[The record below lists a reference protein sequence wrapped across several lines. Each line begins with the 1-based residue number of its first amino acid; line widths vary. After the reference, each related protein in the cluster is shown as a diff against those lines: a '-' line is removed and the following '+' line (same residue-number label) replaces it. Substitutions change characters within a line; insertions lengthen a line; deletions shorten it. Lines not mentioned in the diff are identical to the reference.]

1 MTMPNKKGESQDLE
15 KRLKIWR
22 KRHHDGAHCVATLKD
37 VEWLIEM
44 LKQAQA
50 QFPNL
55 SEVSD
60 V

>member
-1 MTMPNKKGESQDLE
+1 MMPSESDLE

-37 VEWLIEM
+37 VEWLVEM
-44 LKQAQA
+44 IKQA

-55 SEVSD
+55 SETKD
-60 V
+60 Q